1 MAESSIHFESGSRHF
16 FFHNDRTNPTKN
28 AVFFD
33 EKNEILF
40 NAKEA
45 VKMFDDELRIR
56 SAKYTKRTGQK
67 LQKNATTHLSAI
79 INLEQH
85 HTLNDIQK
93 IAKKL
98 EEELDTKVLQI
109 SIHRDEGRLF
119 LTKNNETLTL
129 TSGENFFYNPD
140 DKSYY
145 FDDEFKYPFEDFSKF
160 KIQKNYHAH
169 IEMMGLD
176 SQGISLRQN
185 VFIENNEGKKVK
197 KRERLD
203 KNFYSKMQ
211 TFTAESLGM
220 KRGKIYGKKAP
231 KHIQTNDFKKMKAK
245 ENRSN
250 LVSQSLLKRDI
261 KILREKLRLQGAKRE
276 QYAKLEQLNRD
287 LQERIKAKDLT
298 IRELE
303 KEVSGLYELAYEDTY
318 ERYDEYGRIVDRT
331 YSYKEIFENAV
342 YYKEVAQTEARELK
356 WKVEELE
363 EKLNIFN
370 KEVTNLKEEN
380 STLKEELATHYEKKL
395 AHDEEFNT
403 YVLDVPKID
412 ELKKRVEELE
422 KENVQLRNGFN
433 IDINAEMM
441 NLDFDD
447 EDDEIEEKI
456 YKQHVIAP
464 KRRNM
469 P

>member
-1 MAESSIHFESGSRHF
+1 MAKSSIHIEAGKEGYLA
-16 FFHNDRTNPTKN
+16 HNDRSQKTVNSI
-28 AVFFD
+28 FSD
-33 EKNEILF
+33 EKNEIW
-40 NAKEA
+40 NSKKEG
-45 VKMFDDELRIR
+45 FELYRFELAAR
-56 SAKYTKRTGQK
+56 SEAYQKRTGQK
-67 LQKNATTHLSAI
+67 LQKKAITHLSSI
-79 INLEQH
+79 VNLNQNH
-85 HTLNDIQK
+85 SLADVK
-93 IAKKL
+93 KVAKLL
-98 EEELDTKVLQI
+98 ENKLDTKVFQI
-109 SIHRDEGRLF
+109 AIHRDEGHI
-119 LTKNNETLTL
+119 
-129 TSGENFFYNPD
+129 ENGKP
-140 DKSYY
+140 
-145 FDDEFKYPFEDFSKF
+145 
-160 KIQKNYHAH
+160 IKNYHAH
-169 IEMMGLD
+169 IEFLGLD
-176 SQGISLRQN
+176 SDGYSVRKKLTKKMLSTLQNEVANTLQMERGIN
-185 VFIENNEGKKVK
+185 YAKEKK
-197 KRERLD
+197 KRPKRLD
-203 KNFYSKMQ
+203 TYEYKAHKKEESK
-211 TFTAESLGM
+211 AV
-220 KRGKIYGKKAP
+220 
-231 KHIQTNDFKKMKAK
+231 
-245 ENRSN
+245 

-342 YYKEVAQTEARELK
+342 YYKEVAQSEARELK
-356 WKVEELE
+356 WEVEELE

-380 STLKEELATHYEKKL
+380 RTLRE
-395 AHDEEFNT
+395 
-403 YVLDVPKID
+403 